1 MSSFDQQATTCDR
14 VNGLGAAEQQK
25 NVVAKQL
32 EELHRV
38 CRELEGQFA
47 MIGMTSSYQN
57 QNVWKKKIDQVVEET
72 GVLQRSFDRWC
83 GGYRA
88 LSMEEEQ
95 RQELF
100 LLRRKGGQAFGA
112 GDIES
117 SSFKDKERI
126 RRSKQVVEEAYQNG
140 VGALVAMAQQRDVLK
155 NAHRKVLDVLNTIGM
170 SDSVLRIAER
180 RISVDKMIAYGGM
193 ALVILFLVLVWWFR

>member
-1 MSSFDQQATTCDR
+1 

-32 EELHRV
+32 EELQRV
-38 CRELEGQFA
+38 CRELEGQSA

>member
-1 MSSFDQQATTCDR
+1 M
-14 VNGLGAAEQQK
+14 
-25 NVVAKQL
+25 VAKQL
-32 EELHRV
+32 QELHRV
-38 CRELEGQFA
+38 CRELEGQSA
-47 MIGMTSSYQN
+47 MIGMTLSVQN
-57 QNVWKKKIDQVVEET
+57 QHVWKKKIDQVVEET
-72 GVLQRSFDRWC
+72 GLLQRSFDRWC
-83 GGYRA
+83 GTYRA

-100 LLRRKGGQAFGA
+100 LLRRKGGAALGA

-117 SSFKDKERI
+117 SSFRDKERI

-193 ALVILFLVLVWWFR
+193 SLVILFLVIVWWYTAR